1 MLGSFVNNSSLDLGS
16 CNSLLFLSSSLSAF
30 YLMGIFLC
38 CLCARHSSTMFWTRL
53 NHTQISRSLQAC
65 LFHVSRNHLPKVTAP
80 FLITAFPT
88 CSHKFWQKSTFVI
101 LCILILCLFMCE
113 ENCHSSSEG
122 LLSLSFACCRYSR
135 GFPSWAAA
143 LIADG
148 AKCLVTVLKGWKMWG
163 HGRERRALLLFW
175 FTSWLVSE

>member
-16 CNSLLFLSSSLSAF
+16 CCSLLFLSSSLSAF

-53 NHTQISRSLQAC
+53 NHTQISRSLQPC
-65 LFHVSRNHLPKVTAP
+65 LFHVSRNHLPKVTAL

-122 LLSLSFACCRYSR
+122 LLLLSFACCRYSR

-163 HGRERRALLLFW
+163 HGRERRALLFC
-175 FTSWLVSE
+175 FTSWLESE